1 MKNESTFEPVDIYKK
16 HTEDITIAAM
26 KQSLV
31 INAPHRKFGMQKVTV
46 RDIAD
51 DH

>member
-1 MKNESTFEPVDIYKK
+1 MKNESTFEPVDIYRK
-16 HTEDITIAAM
+16 HTEYLTIAAM

-31 INAPHRKFGMQKVTV
+31 INANHGRFGMQKVTV

-51 DH
+51 DR